1 MQSNAC
7 DIYYCTLLL
16 SGGSIRFDCYW
27 IAIAIGWMS
36 CLAEF
41 ATVLANMACPSDG
54 RLIPFREPCVIIA
67 TSFTSFLVW
76 LHGSRAVVSST
87 RSLPLS
93 LSHSF
98 PFSLS
103 FSLSLSLSLSVSL
116 YVTLSLLL
124 SLALTF
130 SLSLSLYIYIII
142 LLYTDMYVER

>member
-103 FSLSLSLSLSVSL
+103 FSLSLSLALCLSLCHSLSIA
-116 YVTLSLLL
+116 LSRSHFL
-124 SLALTF
+124 SLAF
-130 SLSLSLYIYIII
+130 AVYIYNNIII
-142 LLYTDMYVER
+142 HRYVR